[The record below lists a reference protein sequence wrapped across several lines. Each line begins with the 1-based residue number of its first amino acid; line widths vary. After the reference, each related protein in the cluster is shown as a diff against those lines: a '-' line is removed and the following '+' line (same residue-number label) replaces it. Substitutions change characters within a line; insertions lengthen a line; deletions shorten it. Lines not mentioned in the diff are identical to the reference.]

1 MNNWPILQV
10 SSPRIPI
17 NFPKHLAF
25 FFGLCRQYAAA
36 DPEDLDVHQRLELFL
51 ADWNGFVFGLSNW
64 SVFFGFFVQQN
75 TEWLNSTGVFFVGG
89 ERIGGLEVEI
99 CDIWHI
105 MTWYVFSSELNF
117 QSRFSSFFLHIFVLG
132 MRGHNLGA
140 VFFRNGCENS

>member
-64 SVFFGFFVQQN
+64 SVFFWFLCPTKHRVIEINRCFFL
-75 TEWLNSTGVFFVGG
+75 WGG
-89 ERIGGLEVEI
+89 ERIGGLEVEV
-99 CDIWHI
+99 CDI
-105 MTWYVFSSELNF
+105 
-117 QSRFSSFFLHIFVLG
+117 
-132 MRGHNLGA
+132 
-140 VFFRNGCENS
+140 